1 MSEQINTDASL
12 RVADSAAT
20 DSTPRSSQAEAL
32 ARHADFLKRSF
43 QAKAEQNTAI
53 VQASLDVS
61 ISSQNEP
68 LALLYK
74 TAIDSL
80 NKALQ
85 TDLGDNAIE
94 NAAGQDNTPEGTA
107 GRIVSLST
115 AFFAAFKEKY
125 AGKSEDELLQ
135 GFMNTIRT
143 GFEQGFKEA
152 KDILKGL
159 GVLNGDIAKNIDRT
173 YELVQKGYADF
184 EAANSPAKSNAASA
198 TTDAAPAPVPAG
210 DSTLKS

>member
-12 RVADSAAT
+12 RVADSAST
-20 DSTPRSSQAEAL
+20 DSSTRSTQAEAL

-61 ISSQNEP
+61 IGSQNQP

-80 NKALQ
+80 NKALK
-85 TDLGDNAIE
+85 TDLGDNAIQ
-94 NAAGQDNTPEGTA
+94 NAVGQDNTPEGTA

-115 AFFAAFKEKY
+115 GFFAAFKAKY
-125 AGKSEDELLQ
+125 TGKSDDELLQ

-159 GVLNGDIAKNIDRT
+159 GVLNGDVASNIEKT
-173 YELVQKGYADF
+173 YALVLKGYADF
-184 EAANSPAKSNAASA
+184 EAANTPAKTDATASSTASTSTAASS
-198 TTDAAPAPVPAG
+198 DASA
-210 DSTLKS
+210 KS

>member
-20 DSTPRSSQAEAL
+20 DSTPRSTQAEAL

-43 QAKAEQNTAI
+43 QTKAEQNTAI

-61 ISSQNEP
+61 IGSQNEP

-107 GRIVSLST
+107 GRIVALST
-115 AFFAAFKEKY
+115 GFFAAFKEKY

-135 GFMNTIRT
+135 GFMNTIRS

-159 GVLNGDIAKNIDRT
+159 GVLNGDIAKNIDKT

-184 EAANSPAKSNAASA
+184 EAANAPAK
-198 TTDAAPAPVPAG
+198 TDAAPAPVPAG
-210 DSTLKS
+210 DATLKS